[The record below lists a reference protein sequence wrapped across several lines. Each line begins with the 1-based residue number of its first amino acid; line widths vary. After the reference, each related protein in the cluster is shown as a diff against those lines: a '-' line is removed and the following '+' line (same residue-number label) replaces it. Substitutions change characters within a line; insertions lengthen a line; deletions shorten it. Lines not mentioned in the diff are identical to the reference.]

1 MKKVAAFVTALVL
14 STSSIA
20 AEWVELFTEGDYK
33 ILLDVTSVRNVP
45 NNPYNYKQ
53 AWLKN
58 IVVSDTTKDSL
69 SVNDYL
75 KVLIYI
81 DCESMRIGH
90 KSIYAYRNSKLFKT
104 ENNNVPVMKDAIP
117 DSRGYETVE
126 AVCSV

>member
-1 MKKVAAFVTALVL
+1 MKKIAAFVTTLIL

-20 AEWVELFTEGDYK
+20 AEWTELFTEGDYK
-33 ILLDVTSVRNVP
+33 ILLDVKSVRYIS

-58 IVVSDTTKDSL
+58 IVVNDTTKDSL

-75 KVLIYI
+75 KVLIYV
-81 DCESMRIGH
+81 DCESMRIGQKTIH
-90 KSIYAYRNSKLFKT
+90 AYKNGKLFKT
-104 ENNNVPVMKDAIP
+104 ENNNVPLMKDAIP

-126 AVCSV
+126 AVCSI